1 MQLILP
7 IFPQDTKFIS
17 SKLGVFELNGMVNY
31 IANGLPVYTHPS
43 DNINSF
49 RFITSNFIEIG
60 LCKASE
66 VARCFGIPENSV
78 SHQLKIYR
86 QKGAN
91 AFFSR
96 DVHDKKSH
104 KLHGE
109 LLYRVQRGLDKGQSN
124 NSIAKKEGISESAIR
139 YALSTG
145 KLKKKPS

>member
-7 IFPQDTKFIS
+7 IFPQNTKFIS
-17 SKLGVFELNGMVNY
+17 SKLGVFENDGIVHY
-31 IANGLPVYTHPS
+31 IANGLPVYAHPV

-49 RFITSNFIEIG
+49 RFITSNFIEQG
-60 LCKASE
+60 LCKGSE

-78 SHQLKIYR
+78 AYQLNIFRK
-86 QKGAN
+86 KGAN

-96 DVHDKKSH
+96 GKNDKKSH

-109 LLYRVQRGLDKGQSN
+109 LLLRIQRELDKGLSN
-124 NSIAKKEGISESAIR
+124 NAIAKKEGISEGTIR

-145 KLKKKPS
+145 TLKKNSI

>member
-7 IFPQDTKFIS
+7 IFPRNAKYIS
-17 SKLGVFELNGMVNY
+17 KSLMVFEKDKFVHYL
-31 IANGLPVYTHPS
+31 ANGLPIYTHGV

-49 RFITSNFIEIG
+49 RFISCNFIEQG

-86 QKGAN
+86 KEGAN

-96 DVHDKKSH
+96 DAHDKKSH
-104 KLHGE
+104 RLHGE
-109 LLYRVQRGLDKGQSN
+109 LLYRVQRGIDKGLSN
-124 NSIAKKEGISESAIR
+124 NAIAKKEGISEGTIR
-139 YALSTG
+139 YALGTG
-145 KLKKKPS
+145 MLKKKA